1 MAFAHRMSIFLIVT
15 ISLASGGCSNELTEG
30 TYRGTFTVVY
40 DTATLTGMT
49 TLHLSEGR
57 YECDGNDN
65 RIPAGGSGTYRTENG
80 IILFQEERM
89 WTADFDWNLIL
100 KGGYNYSVSGKRLKL
115 SMRTDRGAFYK
126 YDLLKN

>member
-1 MAFAHRMSIFLIVT
+1 MTFANRMLIFLIVT
-15 ISLASGGCSNELTEG
+15 ICLTSGGCSHELTEG

-40 DTATLTGMT
+40 DTATLTGST
-49 TLHLSEGR
+49 VLHLSGGR

-89 WTADFDWNLIL
+89 WTANFDWNLIL
-100 KGGYNYSVSGKRLKL
+100 KGEYNYSVSGRRLKL
-115 SMRTDRGAFYK
+115 SMRTDRAPFYK